1 MQTSPVGASP
11 RAQRVH
17 HVSILVTDLAK
28 AEEFY
33 GGVLGLRRLQRPGGP
48 TRGLFFEVGDAQ
60 LHITLTDK
68 AEPESLRHTAFEVDD
83 LDAALRE
90 VANMGLPIWDDTPL
104 PGWVRKQCR
113 DPSGN
118 GVELLQRVNGEMR

>member
-1 MQTSPVGASP
+1 MQSAIAA
-11 RAQRVH
+11 RACRVH

-33 GGVLGLRRLQRPGGP
+33 GGVLGLRRLVRPDGP

-60 LHITLTDK
+60 LHVTLTEQP
-68 AEPESLRHTAFEVDD
+68 EPPSLRHTAFEVDD
-83 LDAALRE
+83 LQAALRG
-90 VANMGLPIWDDTPL
+90 VAQMGLPIWDDTSL

-118 GVELLQRVNGEMR
+118 GVELLQRVKD